1 MAQQQPHPAQRLYA
15 GRYRVAHMRGFS
27 ALGTVYTAQD
37 TTLHRSVLVYVA
49 APAAPAAHALT
60 QLAAIRAAHP
70 HPALPRIYDS
80 GHEHG
85 SAYLV
90 CEAIDGPT
98 LRSQGVLRPADAL
111 PILRQV
117 VAAVAFCQQHAMPVP
132 PVSSEN
138 IVIIGAGQVCLYDGA
153 HPTAAAIALDAAHYC
168 APELLDG
175 QPATHASTVYA
186 LGLLLYEMLTG
197 QRAVNG
203 SSVAHLHAA
212 QRALYVRPLAQVCP
226 HYALPGLA
234 TVLRRATARAA
245 TARYTDATALG
256 HALDDVLRAVTR
268 TTRRLTPRHRQPA
281 VLPAGPPTPRDLTPP
296 PPTAPA
302 PAGGVLALPP
312 LTPPGVPQQPGSAPA
327 AFGRIL
333 ATVLLL
339 LLLLWVSYTATSY
352 ALARFTDVRLPTIA
366 IPATID
372 IGLPAIVMPTIDAPV
387 PDWVRPVA
395 PGERLTVVAPGGLN
409 LRDQPTLNAPVAFVV
424 PNGAE
429 VVRLD
434 GPVYADDI
442 EWLAVRVF
450 DAQDTARDGWVAAS
464 FLKTS
469 NPDDG

>member
-1 MAQQQPHPAQRLYA
+1 MVYQQPDPAQRLYA
-15 GRYRVAHMRGFS
+15 GRYRVQHMRGFS
-27 ALGTVYTAQD
+27 ALGTVYAAHD
-37 TTLHRSVLVYVA
+37 ITLHRSVLVYVA
-49 APAAPAAHALT
+49 DPAAPDSHALA
-60 QLAAIRAAHP
+60 QLAAARAAHP

-117 VAAVAFCQQHAMPVP
+117 VAAVAFCQQHGMPVP
-132 PVSSEN
+132 PISSEN
-138 IVIIGAGQVCLYDGA
+138 VVIIGAGQVCLYDGA
-153 HPTAAAIALDAAHYC
+153 HPTSAAVALDAAHYC

-175 QPATHASTVYA
+175 QPATRASHVYA

-212 QRALYVRPLAQVCP
+212 QRALYVRPLMHVCP

-245 TARYTDATALG
+245 TTRYTDAVALG
-256 HALDDVLRAVTR
+256 HALDEVLQAVAR
-268 TTRRLTPRHRQPA
+268 STRRLTPRHRQPA
-281 VLPAGPPTPRDLTPP
+281 VPPAVQPTPRELTPP
-296 PPTAPA
+296 PQGATAPA
-302 PAGGVLALPP
+302 AGVLALPP
-312 LTPPGVPQQPGSAPA
+312 LTPPGVPHQRTSAPA
-327 AFGRIL
+327 AFGRVA

-339 LLLLWVSYTATSY
+339 LLLLWASYTATSY
-352 ALARFTDVRLPTIA
+352 ALAQFTDVRLPTIA
-366 IPATID
+366 IPATIE
-372 IGLPAIVMPTIDAPV
+372 IGLPAIIMPTIDAPV
-387 PDWVRPVA
+387 PDWVRPAA

-409 LRDQPTLNAPVAFVV
+409 LRDQPTLDAPVAFVV

-429 VVRLD
+429 VVRLN

-450 DAQDTARDGWVAAS
+450 DAQDTAREGWVAAS